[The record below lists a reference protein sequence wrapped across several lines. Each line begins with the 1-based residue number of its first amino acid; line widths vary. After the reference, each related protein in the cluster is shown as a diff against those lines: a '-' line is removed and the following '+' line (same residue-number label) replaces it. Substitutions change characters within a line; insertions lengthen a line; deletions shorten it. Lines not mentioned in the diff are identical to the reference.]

1 MQIDKPGDAS
11 SALEMG
17 RIDGALKACAHLTKN
32 HFSTQN
38 PAQGNQRLALAE
50 KGEVEWMLKE
60 VFVS

>member
-50 KGEVEWMLKE
+50 KGEVE
-60 VFVS
+60 